1 MADSTWLIL
10 REQGAI
16 VEEADDDGDGGLGTE
31 DTFDEKDAVAEKVGL
46 HLQDI
51 DIGAGLDTIGT
62 MDNDYGHVKEIRQGE
77 SEMDLPGSRRR

>member
-1 MADSTWLIL
+1 VADSTWLIL

-31 DTFDEKDAVAEKVGL
+31 DTFDEKVAEKVGL

-51 DIGAGLDTIGT
+51 DIGAGLDTICT

-77 SEMDLPGSRRR
+77 SETDLPGSRKR